1 MSSRLPSRRAALALA
16 TLPLAGC
23 STFRPDPASGVPL
36 PPRLA
41 SATAEAA
48 NWPDPLWW
56 RGFGSPELDALMER
70 AVAANFDIRAAIAR
84 VRQADAQVRITGQ
97 ALLPTGNLTASATRS
112 QTPIQTAT
120 AVSVASTR
128 RFTQREIFQ
137 TGLSASYEI
146 DFWGK
151 NRAAVVAAEQAARAN
166 RFDVAAVT
174 LTTEASVANT
184 YFAIVAAREQ
194 LAIQQSNVEAAQRTL
209 NLLQQRLAAGTSTG
223 LDIAQQQTAL
233 EQQRAAIPPLRQ
245 TVEQSSFAL
254 ATLTGVTPAEI
265 AVTALR
271 LGTLRVPTIA
281 PGLPAAL
288 LLRRPDVR
296 YAEANLT
303 ASSAN
308 VTAARAALFP
318 TITLT
323 GSGGIQSLAL
333 ETLLRPGSVLYT
345 LTAGITAPIFDG
357 GSLRA
362 QVDQA
367 RGRQEELVAN
377 YRRAILSALED
388 AESSLSALQRSTE
401 LVRLQAAREAAARRA
416 FDIADSQ
423 LRAGTIDL
431 LTVLTTQ
438 TSLFSAR
445 DAVAQAQT
453 QQLQAAASLFTALG
467 GGWTAAD
474 AASGRT
480 AS

>member
-1 MSSRLPSRRAALALA
+1 MRRNATPRPAPGRRAALLSAGALLTGCA
-16 TLPLAGC
+16 LGTETPEAGIAAPARF
-23 STFRPDPASGVPL
+23 SMAAGDGAAPPPDAG
-36 PPRLA
+36 
-41 SATAEAA
+41 
-48 NWPDPLWW
+48 WW
-56 RGFGSPELDALMER
+56 RGFGAVQLDVLMR
-70 AVAANFDIRAAIAR
+70 AAMARNLDIAAAIAQL
-84 VRQADAQVRITGQ
+84 RQADAQVRIAGA
-97 ALLPTGNLTASATRS
+97 ALLPTLDADASAQRS
-112 QTPIQTAT
+112 RAT
-120 AVSVASTR
+120 NRNPGSAGQAGNSFGA
-128 RFTQREIFQ
+128 
-137 TGLSASYEI
+137 GLSASYEI
-146 DFWGK
+146 DFWGR
-151 NRAAVVAAEQAARAN
+151 NRALRDSARSSAEAAAYN
-166 RFDVAAVT
+166 IGVVT
-174 LTTEASVANT
+174 LTTQRTVATTFFTVLGAQEELLIQQGNLE
-184 YFAIVAAREQ
+184 VATRT
-194 LAIQQSNVEAAQRTL
+194 LAILRD
-209 NLLQQRLAAGTSTG
+209 RLAAGTATG
-223 LDIAQQQTAL
+223 LDVAQQETVVA
-233 EQQRAAIPPLRQ
+233 QQRAAIPPLRQ
-245 TVEQSSFAL
+245 TVEQNSFAL

-265 AVTALR
+265 AITALR
-271 LGTLRVPTIA
+271 LGALRVPAIA

-388 AESSLSALQRSTE
+388 TESSLSALQRSSE
-401 LVRLQAAREAAARRA
+401 LVRLQAVREAAARRA

-445 DAVAQAQT
+445 DALAQAQT

-467 GGWTAAD
+467 GGWTAAG
-474 AASGRT
+474 AAPERT